1 MLAPQYTTKPSEWV
15 NGIQAWDAFTDRHPE
30 LGLNKGKWPFHN
42 FLRPYRQALV
52 EADAIRLV
60 RNRFWL
66 AHQDRFFETA
76 FECATGRFHE
86 AVIVQAPALAHAL
99 KNPALIEQP
108 QKAKTVMCQGLTAQE
123 FFRLKQALPLE
134 CLEQVLEQNARLQA
148 AHDAVVEAW
157 PSWVW
162 NAEAMSETDLQRMDK
177 ARLAL
182 LEACNGQ
189 L

>member
-1 MLAPQYTTKPSEWV
+1 MLVQQAPATGSEWQT
-15 NGIQAWDAFTDRHPE
+15 GIQVWDTFTECHPE
-30 LGLNKGKWPFHN
+30 LALNKGKWAFHN

-52 EADAIRLV
+52 KADAIRLV

-66 AHQDRFFETA
+66 AHQDRFYETA
-76 FECATGRFHE
+76 FDCATGRCSKDE
-86 AVIVQAPALAHAL
+86 IVKAPVLAQFF
-99 KNPALIEQP
+99 KNPALSEQP
-108 QKAKTVMCQGLTAQE
+108 QKVKTVMCQGLTAKE

-134 CLEQVLEQNARLQA
+134 FLEQVLEQNARLQA
-148 AHDAVVEAW
+148 ANDAVVDAW

-162 NAEAMSETDLQRMDK
+162 NAEAMSETDLQLMDK